1 MADDSLRVGFGRI
14 VIPGEVG
21 GDETLS
27 VSLSDDMLLSDSVP
41 TIVNWPVLL
50 VLTRLT

>member
-1 MADDSLRVGFGRI
+1 MAEGSFEVGCGRS
-14 VIPGEVG
+14 VIPGDVG